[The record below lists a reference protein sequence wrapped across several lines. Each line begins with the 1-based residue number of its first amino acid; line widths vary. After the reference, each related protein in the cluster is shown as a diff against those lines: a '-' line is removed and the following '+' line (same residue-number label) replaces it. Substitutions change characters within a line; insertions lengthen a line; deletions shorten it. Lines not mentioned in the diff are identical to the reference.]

1 VPHSML
7 RVDTAAFCMAILV
20 GVQGGYEGDRREVE
34 SPDQNSGKIILC
46 LRCPKVVVIE
56 ENEVPE

>member
-1 VPHSML
+1 ML